1 MSVRAEIIDS
11 AADTA
16 FASSWADWMEEQ
28 GESVHGEIMDQAPNT
43 PAAAKKWA
51 RKLIAAMEKLN
62 GKKIDKIYG
71 IAELKALAA
80 RHERQAISSRSHRLT
95 PDNFGYCTAMTALGH
110 GVGWSDDFP
119 EHGFLIPS
127 ADFHCWG
134 ARSCEGS
141 VHRDE
146 LARRG

>member
-1 MSVRAEIIDS
+1 MSARAVIIES
-11 AADTA
+11 AARTA

-43 PAAAKKWA
+43 PLAAKKWA

-62 GKKIDKIYG
+62 DKKISDMYWS
-71 IAELKALAA
+71 AWAKADRANEHRGSGKEAKA
-80 RHERQAISSRSHRLT
+80 R
-95 PDNFGYCTAMTALGH
+95 DFGYCTAMTALGH
-110 GVGWSDDFP
+110 GVSWSDDFP

-134 ARSCEGS
+134 TRNCEGS